1 MNLTPF
7 DTGERAEPK
16 PWITGSNIVRD
27 RATGVGEPDEY
38 GKVDFDDDESRTVAT
53 VHVSKDPVTG
63 SYVVHVVPHDDDV
76 RVARHG
82 YDEEVVI

>member
-1 MNLTPF
+1 MNLTPY
-7 DTGERAEPK
+7 DTGERAQPHAW
-16 PWITGSNIVRD
+16 PVDPS
-27 RATGVGEPDEY
+27 EPDEY
-38 GKVDFDDDESRTVAT
+38 GKVDFDNGEGTTVAT

-63 SYVVHVVPHDDDV
+63 SYVVHVMPHSDDV